1 MLFMAID
8 TISVAVFAVFINS
21 VNSVYAYKYL
31 IGAYNALFTAI
42 FKNKLTMFCLYVLI
56 DLSIAIKPSSI
67 TERFVMFN
75 LIKGLVEPTK
85 TTELKTNVIL
95 DVKNVSLV
103 NIEND
108 VSNVIETLKDINN
121 LYMFMFE
128 NGSFLNVAFAC
139 SVTAKMYNDKKH
151 VQTIKGIEYTRK
163 ELVEY
168 LKPFLTQFKN
178 KDVGKTMKSL
188 MGKLYERKI
197 PLGIILKDGYIIE
210 GLRSTKNY
218 IDANYELDG
227 SKKVKNNN
235 ENSVK
240 PTTENETTENEPTEN
255 EETKSINSV
264 DTSKC
269 ESVEEAI
276 QIHLDMIKTEYKLN
290 DAELANLIIKQ
301 LKVKTTSNKS
311 VVAFKLA
318 NAK

>member
-1 MLFMAID
+1 
-8 TISVAVFAVFINS
+8 
-21 VNSVYAYKYL
+21 
-31 IGAYNALFTAI
+31 
-42 FKNKLTMFCLYVLI
+42 
-56 DLSIAIKPSSI
+56 
-67 TERFVMFN
+67 MFN
-75 LIKGLVEPTK
+75 LIKGLVEPNK
-85 TTELKTNVIL
+85 TTELKTNVVL

-103 NIEND
+103 NIQND
-108 VSNVIETLKDINN
+108 VSSVIETLKDINN

-139 SVTAKMYNDKKH
+139 HITAKMYNDKKH

-227 SKKVKNNN
+227 SKKVKNKN
-235 ENSVK
+235 EGSS
-240 PTTENETTENEPTEN
+240 TENETTENETTEN

-301 LKVKTTSNKS
+301 LKVQTTSNKS

>member
-1 MLFMAID
+1 
-8 TISVAVFAVFINS
+8 
-21 VNSVYAYKYL
+21 
-31 IGAYNALFTAI
+31 
-42 FKNKLTMFCLYVLI
+42 
-56 DLSIAIKPSSI
+56 
-67 TERFVMFN
+67 MFN

-103 NIEND
+103 NIQND

-139 SVTAKMYNDKKH
+139 HVTAKMYNEKKH
-151 VQTIKGIEYTRK
+151 AQTIKGIEYTRK

-235 ENSVK
+235 EPTK
-240 PTTENETTENEPTEN
+240 TTETKTTENETTETV
-255 EETKSINSV
+255 NSV

-269 ESVEEAI
+269 ETVEQAI

-301 LKVKTTSNKS
+301 LKVQTTSNKS

-318 NAK
+318 NVK